1 MPSEQPFLLTPTEVK
16 QLQSINPSSFFP
28 KDKNKQDSLQLRI
41 DVLLRFRYREAVRVV
56 AQAFNIP
63 VRNVYHWR
71 TRYRES
77 GLDFL
82 TNVPTLVPKRLH
94 DPNGGRRIDSYKLRA
109 DVEALIKL
117 QGTNRFSMATL
128 SYLLRVST
136 ASLKRYRSTWRDLVK
151 SPQQRKVKP

>member
-1 MPSEQPFLLTPTEVK
+1 MPYEQPFRLTNAEVR
-16 QLQSINPSSFFP
+16 QLQSLEPDKIFP
-28 KDKNKQDSLQLRI
+28 KDRNKQDSLQLRI
-41 DVLLRFRYREAVRVV
+41 DVLLHFRYRAAVRIV

-71 TRYRES
+71 NRYRES

-94 DPNGGRRIDSYKLRA
+94 DPNGGRRIDPDRLRA
-109 DVEALIKL
+109 DVEALIKR
-117 QGTNRFSMATL
+117 QGTNEFSMATL

-151 SPQQRKVKP
+151 SPQQWKVKK